1 MAIRTSAKKNEPAPT
16 EDAYRDPALV
26 LRWSTKAPSGRMER
40 FFSLESDTTSMPT
53 AKKEAAVQEL
63 RDRLAGSKNLFL
75 TDFQGLTVEDIT
87 KLRGELRKDGNT
99 YSVVKN
105 TLFRRAAGDKLA
117 SELDAFLAGPTG
129 IVFASGND
137 PVAPAKALKQ
147 FTDERKKLS
156 IKAAYIDGQLVDAT
170 QVAVLASLPPKIE
183 LLAKLVGTLSNP
195 MRGLV
200 TVLSGNSSGLVRV
213 LNKVREQKEAAG
225 TNA

>member
-1 MAIRTSAKKNEPAPT
+1 
-16 EDAYRDPALV
+16 
-26 LRWSTKAPSGRMER
+26 MER
-40 FFSLESDTTSMPT
+40 FFSSRESDTTSMPT

-75 TDFQGLTVEDIT
+75 TDFQGLTVEEIT

-105 TLFRRAAGDKLA
+105 TLFRRAAGDTLA
-117 SELDAFLAGPTG
+117 SKLDAFLAGPTG

-156 IKAAYIDGQLVDAT
+156 IKAAYIDGNVIDAK

-183 LLAKLVGTLSNP
+183 LLAKLVGTLANP
-195 MRGLV
+195 LRGLV
-200 TVLSGNSSGLVRV
+200 TVLQGNQSGLVRV

>member
-1 MAIRTSAKKNEPAPT
+1 
-16 EDAYRDPALV
+16 
-26 LRWSTKAPSGRMER
+26 
-40 FFSLESDTTSMPT
+40 MPT

-87 KLRGELRKDGNT
+87 KLRNELRKDGNT

-105 TLFRRAAGDKLA
+105 TLFRRAAGDTIA
-117 SELDAFLAGPTG
+117 SALDAFLAGPTG
-129 IVFASGND
+129 IVFASSND

-156 IKAAYIDGQLVDAT
+156 IKAAYIDGQVIDSK

-183 LLAKLVGTLSNP
+183 LLAKLVGTLANP
-195 MRGLV
+195 LRGLV
-200 TVLSGNSSGLVRV
+200 TVLQGNQSGLVRV

-225 TNA
+225 LERLRSFSYHGSCRYHRSDR

>member
-1 MAIRTSAKKNEPAPT
+1 
-16 EDAYRDPALV
+16 
-26 LRWSTKAPSGRMER
+26 
-40 FFSLESDTTSMPT
+40 MPT

-63 RDRLAGSKNLFL
+63 RDRLAESKNLFL
-75 TDFQGLTVEDIT
+75 TDFQGLTVEEIT

-105 TLFRRAAGDKLA
+105 TLFRRAAGDELA
-117 SELDAFLAGPTG
+117 SKLDQFLAGPTG
-129 IVFASGND
+129 IVFSGVD

-156 IKAAYIDGQLVDAT
+156 IKAAYIDGQLVDAK

-183 LLAKLVGTLSNP
+183 LLAKLVGTLANP
-195 MRGLV
+195 LRGLV
-200 TVLSGNSSGLVRV
+200 TVLQGNQSGLVRV
-213 LNKVREQKEAAG
+213 LNQIREQKEAAG